1 MREKTAALG
10 LAAVLLLGGC
20 GDDTDDKESSTATT
34 AAPATST
41 TLSQAQLD
49 KQKAQ
54 RINLTAPDLPG
65 YAQDPPDPNSQ
76 DSAQFEAAAN
86 ACVNN

>member
-1 MREKTAALG
+1 MRAKTAALG
-10 LAAVLLLGGC
+10 MVAVMVLGGC
-20 GDDTDDKESSTATT
+20 GDDDDKESSSSATT
-34 AAPATST
+34 APATTT